1 MANEL
6 KHKTKTLLY
15 FIFCIAAYVILQM
28 LTVKMN
34 RIGAQTFN
42 INGCFMA
49 IQYGLCLMMICR
61 EHKKGTVISLV
72 LMGMSMLSIVS
83 AIFRAHN
90 AAPIPG
96 LFNTVFYIITML
108 LLGNYFNAR
117 DKEAVTDFLTGLYNR
132 RGLYALLKKTIENE
146 KPFSVI
152 YVDLGNFKFIND
164 SYGHAYGDRLL
175 KDISKRMRDVIGDS
189 GVLTRIGG
197 DEFVVVLNNN
207 NDPEKIAEQLME
219 KVREKAGI
227 VVGDSR
233 IDCYLTCYTGIASYP
248 KDTADYEALIKY
260 ADIAMYQAAKER
272 STVPCFFS
280 SEMADGIARQMEI
293 EKLIKEALEHD
304 YFYLVYQPQYMI
316 DGKKLCGFESLL
328 RMKTPEG
335 QFVSPG
341 EFIPV
346 AEKGD
351 LILQIDDY
359 VLRRV
364 MKEFLD
370 IVIGS
375 GKELIVSVNVSAK
388 NIAAPDF
395 PDRINAMLDETG
407 FPPENLEI
415 EITEYCLVQS
425 VDITIDNIKKL
436 RAIGVKVALDDFGTG
451 YTSLNYLA
459 KMPINLL
466 KVDKSLVD
474 DICKNDKSRDF
485 VNAVISMG
493 HLMGC
498 QVISEGVE
506 DEEQLTILS
515 EQNCDLVQGYVWG
528 RPLEYSAARELSAG

>member
-15 FIFCIAAYVILQM
+15 FIFCIAAYVILQL

-34 RIGAQTFN
+34 RIGVQTFN

-61 EHKKGTVISLV
+61 EHKRGLVISLI
-72 LMGMSMLSIVS
+72 LMGFSLFSIAS
-83 AIFRAHN
+83 AILRAHN

-108 LLGNYFNAR
+108 LLGNYFSAR
-117 DKEAVTDFLTGLYNR
+117 EKEAVTDFLTGLYNR
-132 RGLYALLKKTIENE
+132 RGLYDLLKKAIENE

-175 KDISKRMRDVIGDS
+175 KDISERMSNVIGDS

-197 DEFVVVLNNN
+197 DEFVVVLNNS
-207 NDPEKIAEQLME
+207 DDAGELAEQLIE
-219 KVREKAGI
+219 RVREKAEI
-227 VVGDSR
+227 TVNDSR
-233 IDCYLTCYTGIASYP
+233 IDCYLTCYAGIASYP

-272 STVPCFFS
+272 SAAPCFFS
-280 SEMADGIARQMEI
+280 SEMAEGIARQMEV

-316 DGKKLCGFESLL
+316 DGKRLCGFESLL

-359 VLRRV
+359 VLRRT

-370 IVIGS
+370 IVFGS
-375 GKELIVSVNVSAK
+375 GRDLIVSVNVSAK
-388 NIAAPDF
+388 NIAALDF
-395 PDRINAMLDETG
+395 PDRINAMLDEIG
-407 FPPENLEI
+407 FPPENLEL

-436 RAIGVKVALDDFGTG
+436 REIGVKVALDDFGTG

-506 DEEQLTILS
+506 DEKQLSILS
-515 EQNCDLVQGYVWG
+515 KQNCDLVPGICLGQT
-528 RPLEYSAARELSAG
+528 S